1 MATDRVVGRI
11 VDRQKD
17 RLTCRD
23 ALMHIISLYTQ
34 NTLFTV
40 FPLSV
45 VWLIFWSTK
54 WIVSNCTHPHANRQ
68 TEVCTRCTLIAL
80 PKCKTLIPCV
90 MLIWLDNDDSNNNNI
105 NNGINNNNNNYND
118 INIDNNIKNNNI
130 GNNNSNNTFKK
141 VTLMTFCDIKFKSY
155 YSTLKWLPRTVAM
168 LAVTANDVGFLF
180 LYIFGVEQMLC

>member
-1 MATDRVVGRI
+1 
-11 VDRQKD
+11 
-17 RLTCRD
+17 
-23 ALMHIISLYTQ
+23 
-34 NTLFTV
+34 
-40 FPLSV
+40 
-45 VWLIFWSTK
+45 
-54 WIVSNCTHPHANRQ
+54 
-68 TEVCTRCTLIAL
+68 
-80 PKCKTLIPCV
+80 
-90 MLIWLDNDDSNNNNI
+90 MLIWLDNDDSNNNNNNNI

-130 GNNNSNNTFKK
+130 KNNNIGNNNNNNNTFKK